1 MLKIIDKILTYFENT
16 IITVGIFATTFVLF
30 ANVVLRVLFKDGIVW
45 SNEFACYA
53 IIWIVMGGL
62 GAGARA
68 GVHMRITALI
78 DLTHNKK
85 FHNII
90 NAVIH
95 IITALF
101 GLFLLVYGIK
111 LCGSMI
117 TNHQTSPA
125 MEIPLWWVYLS
136 LPVGGG
142 LLLIREMQSMIA
154 EIAGG
159 KFVQEEL
166 L

>member
-1 MLKIIDKILTYFENT
+1 MLKTIDKVLTYFENT
-16 IITVGIFATTFVLF
+16 IITVGMFATTFVLF
-30 ANVVLRVLFKDGIVW
+30 ANVVLRVLFKAGIVW

-85 FHNII
+85 FHNIVNFI
-90 NAVIH
+90 VH
-95 IITALF
+95 IITMLF
-101 GLFLLVYGIK
+101 GLFLMVYGFK

-117 TNHQTSPA
+117 VNHQTSPA

-136 LPVGGG
+136 IPVGGT
-142 LLLIREMQSMIA
+142 LLMIREAQALVA
-154 EIAGG
+154 EYFG
-159 KFVQEEL
+159 KKTEQEEL

>member
-1 MLKIIDKILTYFENT
+1 MLKTIDKILTIFENT
-16 IITVGIFATTFVLF
+16 IITVGIFATAFVLF
-30 ANVVLRVLFKDGIVW
+30 ANVLLRNLVW

-78 DLTHNKK
+78 DLTKNPTLHKV
-85 FHNII
+85 I
-90 NAVIH
+90 NLIVH
-95 IITALF
+95 IITAVF

-117 TNHQTSPA
+117 ANGQTSPA

-142 LLLIREMQSMIA
+142 LLFIREIQA
-154 EIAGG
+154 LVREIRGEEN
-159 KFVQEEL
+159 KEVEEL